1 MDTYHCPGSPQG
13 QWWSRAPCMRAL
25 GGNVSLSGLLE
36 HESTNGG
43 LKGAAFQQREWKVHS
58 VLTKRKYGHQ
68 EVGHDIRYG
77 H

>member
-1 MDTYHCPGSPQG
+1 
-13 QWWSRAPCMRAL
+13 MRAL